1 MITTAQLARELH
13 TSQRNIQN
21 RILRL
26 RLNVERVGN
35 AFVLTKAQADAVR
48 ELGVVKAKPVVK

>member
-1 MITTAQLARELH
+1 MITTQQLAKELG

-26 RLNVERVGN
+26 RLTVERVGN
-35 AFVLTKAQADAVR
+35 AFVLTAKQADAIR
-48 ELGVVKAKPVVK
+48 NYKDARKR